1 MDQRKPIMML
11 YKGIRQMHWRY
22 RGAELLRVQLIKLD
36 SRTQG
41 VFLSFPHMV
50 HMKGAKTVSQVLFKS
65 IKGKRKKE
73 DETVQGSLWLD
84 TTSKQ
89 KENL

>member
-1 MDQRKPIMML
+1 MI
-11 YKGIRQMHWRY
+11 
-22 RGAELLRVQLIKLD
+22 
-36 SRTQG
+36 
-41 VFLSFPHMV
+41 
-50 HMKGAKTVSQVLFKS
+50 HMKGAKTVSKVLLQS

>member
-1 MDQRKPIMML
+1 
-11 YKGIRQMHWRY
+11 
-22 RGAELLRVQLIKLD
+22 
-36 SRTQG
+36 
-41 VFLSFPHMV
+41 MV

-73 DETVQGSLWLD
+73 DETLQGSLWLN
-84 TTSKQ
+84 TMSKQ